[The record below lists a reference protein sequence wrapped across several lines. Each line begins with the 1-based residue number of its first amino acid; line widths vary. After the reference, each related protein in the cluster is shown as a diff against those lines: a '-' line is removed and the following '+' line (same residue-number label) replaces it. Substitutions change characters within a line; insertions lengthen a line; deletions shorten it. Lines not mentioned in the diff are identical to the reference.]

1 MILPKE
7 QLRWLVSQTDGI
19 FSHREVHDT
28 KFAARYLSPPVFTE
42 TSHQFLLAI
51 RRDLTRNLGGMQK
64 TVFDLL
70 RLSLDTTIGRDDT
83 SWHEINLVAM
93 LTPAITSAIQRILV
107 GQDLSADEGFLESV
121 EKFQNYIGIGSIVIG
136 QYVPYFLATLVEY
149 LASIVVGP
157 YRRKAL
163 RYIVPEVQAR
173 MDAIQLA
180 KSDPAFDHK
189 PPEDLIQWGIGTCKN
204 ASVRDISEAILSMV
218 SSFILF
224 VAH

>member
-7 QLRWLVSQTDGI
+7 QLRWLVSQTDSI

-28 KFAARYLSPPVFTE
+28 KFAARYLSPPVSTA
-42 TSHQFLLAI
+42 TGHQFLLAI
-51 RRDLTRNLGGMQK
+51 RRDLTRNLGAMQK

-70 RLSLDTTIGRDDT
+70 RLSLDATIERDDT

-180 KSDPAFDHK
+180 KSDLAFDHK
-189 PPEDLIQWGIGTCKN
+189 PLEDLI
-204 ASVRDISEAILSMV
+204 
-218 SSFILF
+218 
-224 VAH
+224 